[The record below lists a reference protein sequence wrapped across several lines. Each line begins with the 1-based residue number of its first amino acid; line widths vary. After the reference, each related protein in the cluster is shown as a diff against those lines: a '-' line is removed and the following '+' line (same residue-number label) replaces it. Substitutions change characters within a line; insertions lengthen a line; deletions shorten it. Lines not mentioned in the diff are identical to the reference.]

1 MKIHKTEEEE
11 LLDKYNRG
19 VCTPEEIAIIENWYN
34 KQSNNSKDE
43 LPEPDYD
50 KSNDEIWE
58 GISLKLAKTS
68 RIENHDGKMF
78 TIKRML
84 IAASLFIV
92 LGLGLSYFVFEAVNK
107 RSEEIAKHDKI
118 KPGTNKAYLTLSD
131 GKRIEL
137 TDSTT
142 GTLALQG
149 NVQITKTA
157 DGQVAYKVIGGPE
170 TDKGKYNTL
179 EVPKGG
185 QYQITLIDGTKVW
198 LNAAST
204 LKYPAY
210 FEDDERKVELNG
222 EAYFEVTKDKKRP
235 FRIVSDSQEIE
246 VLGTHFN
253 VNAYRDEEAIKTTL
267 LEGSVKVFRTSAIG
281 DYKVLNPGQQSVLT
295 PGVFSVKEV
304 DTEEAVAWKEG
315 FFIFDNDNLKMI
327 MRKLERWYD
336 VDVNC
341 KGIADNK
348 TKITGMIS
356 RNTELAEVLRL
367 LEETEK
373 FKFKTEGRRITI
385 MP

>member
-1 MKIHKTEEEE
+1 MKSHKTEQEE

-19 VCTPEEIAIIENWYN
+19 ICTPEEIAIVENWYN
-34 KQSNNSKDE
+34 KQSNNLKDE

-50 KSNDEIWE
+50 KSSNEIWD
-58 GISLKLAKTS
+58 GISSKLAKANY
-68 RIENHDGKMF
+68 IEPPADSIF

-92 LGLGLSYFVFEAVNK
+92 FGLGLSYFVFDVVNK

-137 TDSTT
+137 TDSAT

-157 DGQVAYKVIGGPE
+157 DGQVAYRVISGSE
-170 TDKGKYNTL
+170 AHKGKHNTL
-179 EVPKGG
+179 EAPKGG

-204 LKYPAY
+204 LKYPTC
-210 FEDDERKVELNG
+210 FEGDERKVELIG
-222 EAYFEVTKDKKRP
+222 EAYFEVTKGKKRP
-235 FRIVSDSQEIE
+235 FRVVSDNQEIE

-253 VNAYRDEEAIKTTL
+253 VNAYSDEDAIRTTL
-267 LEGSVKVFRTSAIG
+267 LEGSVKVCRKSAIR
-281 DYKVLNPGQQSVLT
+281 DNKILIPGQQSVLT

-304 DTEEAVAWKEG
+304 DIEEVVAWKEG
-315 FFIFDNDNLKMI
+315 YFIFDNDNLTMI

-341 KGIADNK
+341 KGIADNR

-356 RNTELAEVLRL
+356 RKTELAEVLRL